1 MTTRTTNGQGG
12 IKSKGYAVATD
23 RPQRLGRVAVAF
35 FSIVQG
41 DRASTTKKLCQ
52 TATEAACYSQDM
64 QYSDLPRARD
74 GTKTNAANGNR
85 CGVVS

>member
-1 MTTRTTNGQGG
+1 M
-12 IKSKGYAVATD
+12 ATG
-23 RPQRLGRVAVAF
+23 RPQRLGRVKVAF
-35 FSIVQG
+35 FSIVRG

-52 TATEAACYSQDM
+52 TAAEAACDSKATLCGDV
-64 QYSDLPRARD
+64 PRARD